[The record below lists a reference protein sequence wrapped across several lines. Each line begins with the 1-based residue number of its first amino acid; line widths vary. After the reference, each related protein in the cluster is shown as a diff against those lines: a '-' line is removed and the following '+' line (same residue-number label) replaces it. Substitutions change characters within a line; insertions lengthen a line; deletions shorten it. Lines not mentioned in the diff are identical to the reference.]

1 MNEYGY
7 INISS
12 AGVCAHV
19 FMHFNVLLLALLFK
33 PWPNLRFFT
42 QLCAH
47 SFFSNSCEVYLD
59 HCTELLT
66 GLPAPFSQP
75 TVW

>member
-19 FMHFNVLLLALLFK
+19 FMHLNVLLLALLFK

-42 QLCAH
+42 QLC
-47 SFFSNSCEVYLD
+47 SIM
-59 HCTELLT
+59 
-66 GLPAPFSQP
+66 PIPFSP
-75 TVW
+75 ILVKFIWIIALNS